1 MRPTLAHSL
10 MNWLHTAVL
19 LGGMALVASICTTA
33 LFGAEAALWAMAGLG
48 LAMLLTP
55 AAPKELML
63 RLVRARPVAPW
74 QFPDGIHL
82 VRSLAERAAL
92 PRTPVLYLAPSPT
105 PNAFA
110 VGSPGDS
117 AIVVTEGLLRLLD
130 QRELAGVLAHEVS
143 HIANRDLWV
152 MGLADMLTRATGMFA
167 LTGQMLLFFNLPMAL
182 IGAPV
187 LPWIVPL
194 VLILAPVAMTLL
206 QLALSRAREF
216 DADLG
221 AARLTG
227 DPLGLASALTALE
240 RRSTSFWRLLFP
252 MSREPDRSFLRTH
265 PATRDRIARLR
276 ALAGG
281 SGGPGRLT
289 PPARP
294 SPWARTPASGRGR
307 ALLRG
312 SS

>member
-1 MRPTLAHSL
+1 
-10 MNWLHTAVL
+10 
-19 LGGMALVASICTTA
+19 
-33 LFGAEAALWAMAGLG
+33 
-48 LAMLLTP
+48 
-55 AAPKELML
+55 ML
-63 RLVRARPVAPW
+63 RLVRARPVAAW

-92 PRTPVLYLAPSPT
+92 PRTPVLHIAPSPT

-110 VGSPGDS
+110 VGAPGDS

-130 QRELAGVLAHEVS
+130 RRELAGVLAHEVS

-152 MGLADMLTRATGMFA
+152 MGLADMLTRATGLFA
-167 LTGQMLLFFNLPMAL
+167 LAGQMLLFFNLPLAL

-187 LPWIVPL
+187 VPWIVPL
-194 VLILAPVAMTLL
+194 VLILAPAAMTLL

-252 MSREPDRSFLRTH
+252 MREPDRSFLRTH

-276 ALAGG
+276 ALDGG
-281 SGGPGRLT
+281 PGGPGRLT
-289 PPARP
+289 PHARP

-307 ALLRG
+307 APLRG
-312 SS
+312 TS